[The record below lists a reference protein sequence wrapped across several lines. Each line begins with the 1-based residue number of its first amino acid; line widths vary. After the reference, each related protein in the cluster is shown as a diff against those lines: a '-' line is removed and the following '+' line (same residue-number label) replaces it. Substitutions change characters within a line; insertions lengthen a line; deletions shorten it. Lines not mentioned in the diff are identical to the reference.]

1 MDRVAQGR
9 LAKILIGNGSY
20 LTTFAYLN
28 RTHQHI
34 PDCTLRQCPHT
45 HAAGRP
51 SGCHRSW
58 LMALGFGLST
68 LMVATP

>member
-51 SGCHRSW
+51 N
-58 LMALGFGLST
+58 
-68 LMVATP
+68 